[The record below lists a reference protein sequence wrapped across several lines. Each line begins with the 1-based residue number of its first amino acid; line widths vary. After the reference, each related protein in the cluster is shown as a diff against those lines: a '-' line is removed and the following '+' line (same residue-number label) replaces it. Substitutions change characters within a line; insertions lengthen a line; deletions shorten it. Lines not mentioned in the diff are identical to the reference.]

1 MRPLVR
7 LTAFVAALAFAVPIT
22 VFAAANVGANHP
34 LTRAEV
40 REQLVEIEAAG
51 YNPARANPREYPADI
66 QAAEAKVAAQHAGA
80 PGANGSHPM
89 TVVAVSEEVIAIE
102 SAGDT
107 SGVGGVVSGASAAGA
122 PAYKS
127 EAARTGP
134 GSVYFGH

>member
-1 MRPLVR
+1 MRPIVR
-7 LTAFVAALAFAVPIT
+7 LAAFVAAMAFAAPIT

-51 YNPARANPREYPADI
+51 YNPARANPREYPADV
-66 QAAEAKVAAQHAGA
+66 QAAEARVAAQHAGT
-80 PGANGSHPM
+80 PGVSGSHPV
-89 TVVAVSEEVIAIE
+89 TVVAVSEDVIEIE

-107 SGVGGVVSGASAAGA
+107 SGVGGVVSGSSAAGGH
-122 PAYKS
+122 AYTS

>member
-1 MRPLVR
+1 MRPIVR
-7 LTAFVAALAFAVPIT
+7 LAAFVAAIAFAAPIT
-22 VFAAANVGANHP
+22 VFAAANVAANHP

-66 QAAEAKVAAQHAGA
+66 QAAEAKVAAQHAGT
-80 PGANGSHPM
+80 PGVSGSHPV
-89 TVVAVSEEVIAIE
+89 TVVAVSEEVIEIE
-102 SAGDT
+102 SVGDT
-107 SGVGGVVSGASAAGA
+107 SGVGGVVSGSSAAGG
-122 PAYKS
+122 PVYKS